1 MSSIQGLNPQVVTQ
15 LKASELGETAEVTS
29 QQQPQIYDKNIQQTR
44 AEAPPPDVD
53 YSFKPILDGPRQ
65 NDPTSNGQLYDRFNN
80 TTDDFAVGLTTVI
93 ATLLH
98 ETGQEI
104 RRAAREGRT
113 QAIQAQAQI
122 QRDQAKSIRDGAG
135 LQLAASV
142 TGSAI
147 QIGGAVASMSVAY
160 SAYTATRSG
169 ANANLLDKGSGDAQV
184 ARGTQLNSIAQST
197 TGLAQ
202 GAQGLVTGPL
212 TYASQLTEAERTE
225 LEAQKTELQQS
236 QTEANELN
244 EKAQDLLREVRQRL
258 SEIQSAENQVISRIY
273 SV

>member
-15 LKASELGETAEVTS
+15 LKASELGETAEIAS
-29 QQQPQIYDKNIQQTR
+29 QQQPQLYDKNIQQSR

-53 YSFKPILDGPRQ
+53 YSFKPVLDGPRQ
-65 NDPTSNGQLYDRFNN
+65 VDSTSNGQLYDRFNN

-113 QAIQAQAQI
+113 QAIQAQAQL
-122 QRDQAKSIRDGAG
+122 QRDQAESIREGAA
-135 LQLAASV
+135 LQLGAAIA
-142 TGSAI
+142 GSAI
-147 QIGGAVASMSVAY
+147 QIGGAAASIGVA
-160 SAYTATRSG
+160 TAGYVSTRAG
-169 ANANLLDKGSGDAQV
+169 TIANAASKGSGDIQL
-184 ARGTQLNSIAQST
+184 ARGTQLNAIAQPTSAY
-197 TGLAQ
+197 AQ
-202 GAQGLVTGPL
+202 GLQGLVTGPL
-212 TYASQLTEAERTE
+212 TYASQITEAERAE

>member
-29 QQQPQIYDKNIQQTR
+29 QQQPQLYEKSIQQSR
-44 AEAPPPDVD
+44 AEAQPPDVD
-53 YSFKPILDGPRQ
+53 FSFKPVLDSPRQ
-65 NDPTSNGQLYDRFNN
+65 NDSTSNGQLYDRFNN
-80 TTDDFAVGLTTVI
+80 TTDGFAVGLTTVI

-122 QRDQAKSIRDGAG
+122 QREQAESIRDGAA
-135 LQLAASV
+135 LQLGASIA
-142 TGSAI
+142 GSAI
-147 QIGGAVASMSVAY
+147 QIGGAVASMGVATK
-160 SAYTATRSG
+160 AYAANRSG
-169 ANANLLDKGSGDAQV
+169 AIANEASEHSGDVQLAK
-184 ARGTQLNSIAQST
+184 ATQLNSIAQST
-197 TGLAQ
+197 TGLSQ
-202 GAQGLVTGPL
+202 GLQGLVTGPI
-212 TYASQLTEAERTE
+212 TYASQMTEAERAE